1 MMRTDH
7 SSTDQGRIAA
17 LEADLAQALR
27 PIRPR
32 QDYVKRLR
40 EAIRLPQRGE
50 LALKLQDWETLLMFL
65 GGVFSGAVVI
75 VTIARAMFHLFGRRQ
90 MP

>member
-1 MMRTDH
+1 MNVQN
-7 SSTDQGRIAA
+7 SKSDQGRLAA
-17 LEADLAQALR
+17 LEAHLAEALK

-32 QDYVKRLR
+32 QDFVARLR
-40 EAIRLPQRGE
+40 EGIRIPQRE
-50 LALKLQDWETLLMFL
+50 EIALRLRDWETLLVVF

-75 VTIARAMFHLFGRRQ
+75 LTLARAMFHIFGRRH

>member
-1 MMRTDH
+1 MNTEH
-7 SSTDQGRIAA
+7 GRLAA
-17 LEADLAQALR
+17 IEEHLADALR

-32 QDYVKRLR
+32 QDFVKRLR
-40 EAIRLPQRGE
+40 EGIRIPQRE
-50 LALKLQDWETLLMFL
+50 EIALKLQDWETLLVVF

-75 VTIARAMFHLFGRRQ
+75 LTVARALFHVFGRRH

>member
-1 MMRTDH
+1 MNTEH
-7 SSTDQGRIAA
+7 GRLAA
-17 LEADLAQALR
+17 LEENLADALR

-32 QDYVKRLR
+32 QDFVRRLR
-40 EAIRLPQRGE
+40 EGIRIPQRE
-50 LALKLQDWETLLMFL
+50 EIALKLQDWETLLMVF

-75 VTIARAMFHLFGRRQ
+75 LTVARALFHVFGRRH